1 MVKRIFAIG
10 LALVLTIGF
19 SFNSVVKASS
29 NDSSNSINEQFGPPI
44 AVFGESLTPSQKEET
59 KTLLGITDSTQAKEV
74 TVTGADIVKYIHGDP
89 NSHLYSSA
97 MITRKDAGTGL
108 VIKIVTPDNITEVTD
123 QMYANALLT
132 AGIKDAEVEV
142 ASPIKVSGHSALTGI
157 YKAYDT
163 SGGAKLNTART
174 DVANQELN
182 LATNL
187 AKQDGLNQ
195 DKVNQLLTQIKQQ
208 MANQKPA
215 TKQDVANIVD
225 DKLNSLQI
233 QLSPKDRQLL
243 IDLFNQMRKLN
254 INFGDVE
261 KQLSDITHGFGQKL
275 KNTMEDKGF
284 WQKVGNFLSQLFHSI
299 GNLFS
304 SLFG

>member
-10 LALVLTIGF
+10 LALVLTVGF
-19 SFNSVVKASS
+19 SLNSTVKASS
-29 NDSSNSINEQFGPPI
+29 NDSSGSINEQFGDPI
-44 AVFGESLTPSQKEET
+44 AVFGDSLTPAQKEET
-59 KTLLGITDSTQAKEV
+59 KTLLGITDSTQTKEV
-74 TVTGADIVKYIHGDP
+74 TVTGADIVKYIQGDP

-97 MITRKDAGTGL
+97 IITRKDAGSGL
-108 VIKIVTPDNITEVTD
+108 NIKIVTPDNITEVTE

-132 AGIKDAEVEV
+132 AGIKDADVEV

-163 SGGAKLNTART
+163 SGGSLNTART

-187 AKQDGLNQ
+187 SKQDGISQ
-195 DKVNQLLTQIKQQ
+195 DKVNQLLTQIKQE

-261 KQLSDITHGFGQKL
+261 KQLSDLTHGFGQKL
-275 KNTMEDKGF
+275 KNTVEDKGF
-284 WQKVGNFLSQLFHSI
+284 WQKVANFFSQLFDSI
-299 GNLFS
+299 GNFFA
-304 SLFG
+304 SLSK